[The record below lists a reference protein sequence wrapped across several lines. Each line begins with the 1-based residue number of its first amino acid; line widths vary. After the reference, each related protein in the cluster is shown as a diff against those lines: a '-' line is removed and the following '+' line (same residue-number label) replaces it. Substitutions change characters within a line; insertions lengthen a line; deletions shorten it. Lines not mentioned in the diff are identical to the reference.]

1 MPKILGKYDK
11 IQYAKLDAR
20 MKESYNFQK
29 ASAILA
35 DFGFIS
41 NLLHYDWMG
50 ADFIAQHLDGD
61 WLKIQLKS
69 RLTTSP
75 KYQDKKIHI
84 MFENKR
90 TGCWYLYPHDSLTGY
105 YQAHYPAL
113 SATINGFSTGALATW
128 QKEWLDD
135 YKIPLPLA

>member
-1 MPKILGKYDK
+1 MSKILGKYNN
-11 IQYAKLDAR
+11 IQYTELDNR
-20 MKESYNFQK
+20 MQESHNFQK

-35 DFGFIS
+35 DFGFIT

-75 KYQDKKIHI
+75 IYQDKDIHI
-84 MFENKR
+84 MFQNR
-90 TGCWYLYPHDSLTGY
+90 SDGCWYLYPHDSLTGY
-105 YQAHYPAL
+105 YRTHYPTS
-113 SATINGFSTGALATW
+113 SAAINGFSRGRLAVW
-128 QKEWLDD
+128 QIAWLDD
-135 YKIPLPLA
+135 YKIPSPLA